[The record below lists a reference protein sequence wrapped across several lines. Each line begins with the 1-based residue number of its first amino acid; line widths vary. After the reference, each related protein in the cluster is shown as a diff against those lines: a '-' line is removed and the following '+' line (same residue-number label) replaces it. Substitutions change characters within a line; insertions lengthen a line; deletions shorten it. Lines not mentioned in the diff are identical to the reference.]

1 MLIKS
6 PKNRCMLVPDKGLR
20 RSLPNV
26 FNKIIVISVRLSG
39 MWQVVLPSGISGS
52 SHTESVTPL
61 IPAMPVLDSGC
72 RGRTT
77 GGCTARVAGGKA
89 GAAAPMG
96 GVGAWWFG
104 TSESASSIMCG
115 RPLESPE
122 GKRPY
127 VLFRSKWMLVCKSVR
142 TQTQKQTCT
151 KN

>member
-1 MLIKS
+1 M
-6 PKNRCMLVPDKGLR
+6 
-20 RSLPNV
+20 
-26 FNKIIVISVRLSG
+26 VISVSFPG
-39 MWQVVLPSGISGS
+39 TWQAALPSGMSGS

-77 GGCTARVAGGKA
+77 GGCTTRVTGGNA

-115 RPLESPE
+115 GRPLESPG

-127 VLFRSKWMLVCKSVR
+127 VLFRSNWKLVWKSAR
-142 TQTQKQTCT
+142 TGTQNEHALKT
-151 KN
+151 KSKLNYSINRQDIVSPTWDL